1 MKICMSLKVLWKYV
15 LCLNTENYCLNNI
28 TKYSWFSMNVCM
40 YIFFYECMHVHF
52 FLLPCKKKSVSLG
65 KERQGVQNLAFWDQ
79 SHRGYASCNCCL
91 GWYLIGI
98 KNWDTQL
105 LHGFM
110 PKREDFHNNW
120 WVYKLLMT
128 YGPVDLFSTH

>member
-1 MKICMSLKVLWKYV
+1 MKICVDLKVLWKYI
-15 LCLNTENYCLNNI
+15 LYLNIKNYCLNNI
-28 TKYSWFSMNVCM
+28 TKYSWFFMNVCM
-40 YIFFYECMHVHF
+40 CIFFFSPV
-52 FLLPCKKKSVSLG
+52 KKKKKKKNCVSLG
-65 KERQGVQNLAFWDQ
+65 KEKQRVQNLAFWDE